1 MAPPHS
7 ADSCSSNTSAKTWPG
22 TWRRSRTARSLLVPP
37 RLAVDPAGQVD
48 PHVRA
53 GRPQVDRL
61 RPVRR
66 PRVDLPRPVRRQQP
80 HRRQV
85 GLRRQ
90 VDKVALAP
98 PVAPHAE
105 VAVVVA
111 DAEVRRAFLSLR
123 PPRPTVARR
132 SG

>member
-1 MAPPHS
+1 
-7 ADSCSSNTSAKTWPG
+7 
-22 TWRRSRTARSLLVPP
+22 VP
-37 RLAVDPAGQVD
+37 LQAVDPAGQVD
-48 PHVRA
+48 PHVQA

-66 PRVDLPRPVRRQQP
+66 PRVDLPR
-80 HRRQV
+80 
-85 GLRRQ
+85 RQ

-98 PVAPHAE
+98 PVVPHAA

-111 DAEVRRAFLSLR
+111 DAEVRRAFLS
-123 PPRPTVARR
+123 PRPRRPIVARR